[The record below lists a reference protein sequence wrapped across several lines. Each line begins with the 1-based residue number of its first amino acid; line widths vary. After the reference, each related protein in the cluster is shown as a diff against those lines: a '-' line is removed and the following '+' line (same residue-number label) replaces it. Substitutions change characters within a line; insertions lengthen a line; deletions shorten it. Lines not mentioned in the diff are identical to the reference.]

1 MQLAVRRVVLRK
13 PARQHGNEEVMTEPP
28 LSLISVVEEILFS
41 FCFYNIYSLKIYKK
55 KNKVHPPTYV
65 PEEPQ
70 LESKNSSAWIP
81 RQPRGEP
88 CLALAEE

>member
-1 MQLAVRRVVLRK
+1 MQQAVLRVVLRE
-13 PARQHGNEEVMTEPP
+13 PARQHGSEEVMTEPP
-28 LSLISVVEEILFS
+28 LSLISVVEEIPFS
-41 FCFYNIYSLKIYKK
+41 FCFYNIYSLKKTKK
-55 KNKVHPPTYV
+55 PKVHPPTHV

-70 LESKNSSAWIP
+70 LESENSSAWIP

>member
-1 MQLAVRRVVLRK
+1 
-13 PARQHGNEEVMTEPP
+13 MTEPP
-28 LSLISVVEEILFS
+28 LSLISVAEEILFR
-41 FCFYNIYSLKIYKK
+41 FCFYNIYSLKKKKLTKK
-55 KNKVHPPTYV
+55 KNKVHPPTHV

-70 LESKNSSAWIP
+70 LESENSSAWIP